1 MDACSPR
8 RAREQHRAV
17 ARTLDGTTIERTL
30 AQEVPVAVV
39 CDGST
44 AAVMLATP
52 QDLEDF
58 ALGFAVSEGFISDPA
73 DILSFE
79 IAAHEAG
86 IEARF
91 WLHRDA
97 SVALASRRR
106 SMAGP
111 VGCGLCGL
119 DSLDAAAR
127 RVPPVNAAPLAFSM
141 AELIGATTALRSH
154 QPLHDETR
162 AVHGAGFLVPGEG
175 IVLAREDVGRHNAL
189 DKLIGG
195 LLQSGRPVQEGA
207 LVMTSRI
214 SVELVQKAAMVGCG
228 VIVAV
233 SAPTAYAVSVAEGA
247 GIALVQARGDAVHV
261 FTHPEQIAAF
271 HGGPV

>member
-1 MDACSPR
+1 M
-8 RAREQHRAV
+8 
-17 ARTLDGTTIERTL
+17 ARTLDGTAVERTL

-39 CDGST
+39 FDGST

-247 GIALVQARGDAVHV
+247 GIALVQTRGDAVHV